1 MAAPFL
7 IKAVTELL
15 ADVPSQGK
23 TLLDVSCKDGEL
35 LQALYPRGF
44 LLRGTNF
51 EPSGTTASKS
61 QLDGIPIDT
70 GIDLLKPLPY
80 ADASFDVVLLVE
92 VIEHLE
98 NHRAALS
105 ELARIL
111 KPGGVFILTTPN
123 IMRLSSRF
131 HFFLCGYHK
140 TKRRFIPFDTPLA
153 QAHRFHTYPIDLP
166 ILYYLCKQNGL
177 ELEQIG
183 RSKVKPFSRLLF
195 IIFVVPVWLYTGY
208 TLLLREKSPTQRQEN
223 RRLSKWLLHP
233 RTLMEDNLVLRFRKH
248 AGTGTSQETRVWR

>member
-7 IKAVTELL
+7 IRAVTELL

-35 LQALYPRGF
+35 LHALHPRGF

-51 EPSGTTASKS
+51 ELPPVTSRTS
-61 QLDGIPIDT
+61 QLDGIPIDA

-98 NHRAALS
+98 NHRIALS

-111 KPGGVFILTTPN
+111 KPGGILILTTPN

-140 TKRRFIPFDTPLA
+140 TKRRFIPFDTPLE
-153 QAHRFHTYPIDLP
+153 QAHRFHAYPIDLP

-177 ELEQIG
+177 ELERIG
-183 RSKVKPFSRLLF
+183 SSKVKPFSRLLF
-195 IIFVVPVWLYTGY
+195 AVFAVPVWLYTWY
-208 TLLLREKSPTQRQEN
+208 TLLLREKSPTQRREN
-223 RRLSKWLLHP
+223 KRLSKWLLHP

-248 AGTGTSQETRVWR
+248 AGTGAREETPLWR

>member
-15 ADVPSQGK
+15 ADIPSQGK
-23 TLLDVSCKDGEL
+23 TLLDVSCKDGDIL
-35 LQALYPRGF
+35 HALQHRGF

-51 EPSGTTASKS
+51 EPAGAFTVRPE
-61 QLDGIPIDT
+61 LNGIPIDPEV
-70 GIDLLKPLPY
+70 DLLTRLPY
-80 ADASFDVVLLVE
+80 EDASFDVVLLVE

-98 NHRAALS
+98 NHRVALG
-105 ELARIL
+105 ELARVL
-111 KPGGVFILTTPN
+111 KPGGVLILTTPN

-153 QAHRFHTYPIDLP
+153 QAHRFHNYPIDLP

-177 ELEQIG
+177 ELERIG
-183 RSKVKPFSRLLF
+183 KSKVKGFSRLLF
-195 IIFVVPVWLYTGY
+195 AVFGVPVLLYTWY
-208 TLLLREKSPTQRQEN
+208 IVVIREKSPTQRHEN
-223 RRLSKWLLHP
+223 KRLSRWLLHP
-233 RTLMEDNLVLRFRKH
+233 RTLTEDNLVLRFRKQTA
-248 AGTGTSQETRVWR
+248 AGSSL

>member
-7 IKAVTELL
+7 VKAVTELL
-15 ADVPSQGK
+15 ADLPSQGK
-23 TLLDVSCKDGEL
+23 TLLDVSCKEGEI
-35 LQALYPRGF
+35 LQALKPRGF

-51 EPSGTTASKS
+51 EPPGAITSGTE
-61 QLDGIPIDT
+61 LNGIPIDS
-70 GIDLLKPLPY
+70 GVDLLKRLPY

-92 VIEHLE
+92 VIEHVE

-111 KPGGVFILTTPN
+111 KPGGVLLLTTPN

-153 QAHRFHTYPIDLP
+153 QAHRFHNYPIDLP

-177 ELEQIG
+177 TLERVG
-183 RSKVKPFSRLLF
+183 RGRVKNFSRFLF
-195 IIFVVPVWLYTGY
+195 VIFGVPVLLYTWY
-208 TLLLREKSPTQRQEN
+208 TLVLREKSPTQRQEN
-223 RRLSKWLLHP
+223 KRLSRWLLHP
-233 RTLMEDNLVLRFRKH
+233 RTLMDDNLILRFRKYPD
-248 AGTGTSQETRVWR
+248 AAANL

>member
-7 IKAVTELL
+7 IQAVTELL
-15 ADVPSQGK
+15 ADVPSQGR

-35 LQALYPRGF
+35 LQALHPRGF
-44 LLRGTNF
+44 SLRGTNF
-51 EPSGTTASKS
+51 EPSPATSGTS

-70 GIDLLKPLPY
+70 GVDLRKPLPY

-123 IMRLSSRF
+123 IMRLSSRL

-153 QAHRFHTYPIDLP
+153 QAHRFHAYPIDLP

-183 RSKVKPFSRLLF
+183 RSKVKSFSRLLF
-195 IIFVVPVWLYTGY
+195 IIFAVPVWLYTCY
-208 TLLLREKSPTQRQEN
+208 TLLLREKSPTQRREN
-223 RRLSKWLLHP
+223 RRLSTWLLHP
-233 RTLMEDNLVLRFRKH
+233 RTLMEDNLVLRFRKQ
-248 AGTGTSQETRVWR
+248 AGTGAPQETRVWR